1 MKVEIWRFPTQ
12 NTINAG
18 GDELHSG
25 WGVDA
30 FCKGFPYWCQAV
42 NGSDNMSKFSHIDF
56 VVARYMNF
64 ADGDVSTLSKSKH
77 LAYKLDNEI
86 DVFPRWRL

>member
-1 MKVEIWRFPTQ
+1 
-12 NTINAG
+12 
-18 GDELHSG
+18 
-25 WGVDA
+25 
-30 FCKGFPYWCQAV
+30 
-42 NGSDNMSKFSHIDF
+42 MSKFSHIDF

-86 DVFPRWRL
+86 DVFPHWGL